1 MRLVAGLRPDPL
13 RELQRSPRLP
23 SLAAIQEVVLLLRRR
38 GRDREKNGKGEGRG
52 GKGTRREQTI
62 W

>member
-38 GRDREKNGKGEGRG
+38 EGIGKRTEKEREGEG
-52 GKGTRREQTI
+52 
-62 W
+62 